1 METNEKKPRDSGLA
15 SSKWMIALCFLV
27 YSSAYIARGNF
38 AYARTTM
45 IEEGVIDV
53 GVAAVLSAVYFGC
66 YAVGQLVNGAAAD
79 KHSPFVLVSIGL
91 VSIAITNASMMLPL
105 SPYVRIVVWGLNGLA
120 QSMLWCPI
128 FYIISNVLHSRVR
141 YFAITIITLTTPLGK
156 ASCAWLSGV
165 AIGFGRWQYIFLM
178 ASSVI
183 LLSGVLWIS
192 FCLARR
198 KDFVVDRTPAVPA
211 EDEKKGNGLF
221 GLLFKSG
228 VVFMLPA
235 MLVYGLFLNGV
246 TELVPSILHG
256 SYGLSSSSAA
266 FLDSFIPLLGSLGV
280 LVANL
285 LYFKVFKQNDMK
297 SAFFVM
303 TFSLLPMAV
312 MLSLALGGKGGYL
325 IGQYADSIIFVVT
338 YGAVYILQLSFG
350 HYCVSLVPMKFSK
363 FALAATVSG
372 VANAVG
378 YGGSAIASYAMNYA
392 VAGLELWQTV
402 LIWIAC
408 LLAASVFLMLALIK
422 WNKFV
427 KE

>member
-1 METNEKKPRDSGLA
+1 
-15 SSKWMIALCFLV
+15 
-27 YSSAYIARGNF
+27 
-38 AYARTTM
+38 M

-66 YAVGQLVNGAAAD
+66 YAVGQLLNGAAAD

-192 FCLARR
+192 FCLTRR
-198 KDFVVDRTPAVPA
+198 KDFVVDRTPTVPA

-246 TELVPSILHG
+246 VELVPSILVKE
-256 SYGLSSSSAA
+256 YGLSSTGRRG
-266 FLDSFIPLLGSLGV
+266 LIR
-280 LVANL
+280 
-285 LYFKVFKQNDMK
+285 
-297 SAFFVM
+297 
-303 TFSLLPMAV
+303 
-312 MLSLALGGKGGYL
+312 LSP
-325 IGQYADSIIFVVT
+325 S
-338 YGAVYILQLSFG
+338 
-350 HYCVSLVPMKFSK
+350 
-363 FALAATVSG
+363 
-372 VANAVG
+372 
-378 YGGSAIASYAMNYA
+378 
-392 VAGLELWQTV
+392 
-402 LIWIAC
+402 
-408 LLAASVFLMLALIK
+408 
-422 WNKFV
+422 
-427 KE
+427 